1 MLSHWQIGP
10 VDGMEQEKDTSQVAQ
25 FNSLVTPA
33 AITLALLGLTIV
45 ASSLEGREVDGDFL
59 STAILISLS
68 VLIPACIGRTSFLL
82 PLDSGALRVGTIT
95 LTVSLIGII
104 ANLLIVELGY

>member
-1 MLSHWQIGP
+1 
-10 VDGMEQEKDTSQVAQ
+10 MEQEKDTSQVAQ